1 MTQPLSLWN
10 RHLTMT
16 AVQALEAML
25 SGQLNSE
32 GSSGMLICRSLES
45 IRVQDQLAKIAEE
58 VLIDALCFRYML
70 LIHAHLLG
78 GQPLLLGNEKAT
90 SP

>member
-1 MTQPLSLWN
+1 
-10 RHLTMT
+10 MT

-25 SGQLNSE
+25 SGQLDLK
-32 GSSGMLICRSLES
+32 GSISMLICPSVES
-45 IRVQDQLAKIAEE
+45 IRAHDQLAKIAEE